1 MSNQQHTP
9 GPWDVA
15 TKAGDGGLV
24 VRSSKSM
31 HELCQIH
38 SSYKYKDAHKANA
51 RLIAAAPE
59 ILEALED
66 CERNMIIS
74 TQADMARLDRIRAAI
89 AKAKGEQ
96 P

>member
-59 ILEALED
+59 LLEALVSMLHLRKMPDEVAE
-66 CERNMIIS
+66 CV
-74 TQADMARLDRIRAAI
+74 LDRAVAAI
-89 AKAKGEQ
+89 AKAKGSN

>member
-59 ILEALED
+59 LLAFVQEWL
-66 CERNMIIS
+66 
-74 TQADMARLDRIRAAI
+74 ARQGTDENYMTAKARAAI